1 MPSYKIIVTYD
12 TDEPLDRDELMER
25 WDWRLLSFNRRVPL
39 KDDPRRAEA
48 EQTGLLTSLDKVI
61 ELGMDFCRE
70 NNIPINANGIMH
82 ALERMLSD
90 IERDGAEIDDDGPEE
105 SQGEA
110 EAKDEEES
118 QSKAEARNEEPEE
131 S

>member
-1 MPSYKIIVTYD
+1 MPSYKIIVVTYD
-12 TDEPLDRDELMER
+12 VDMPLDRDELMER
-25 WDWRLLSFNRRVPL
+25 WDWRLLSFYRRVPL

-48 EQTGLLTSLDKVI
+48 ELTGLLDSLDRVI
-61 ELGMDFCRE
+61 DSGIAFCRLHS
-70 NNIPINANGIMH
+70 IPINADGIMH

-90 IERDGAEIDDDGPEE
+90 IERDGAEIDYDSGPEE

-110 EAKDEEES
+110 EA
-118 QSKAEARNEEPEE
+118 RNEEPEE